1 MVEAYPLGYG
11 FAFAASGVG
20 ALGAALFFAYLFHI
34 CSGKNAGISTVFGN
48 GTDGTD
54 KILFKIKI

>member
-1 MVEAYPLGYG
+1 MVPLPLPVLAHWGRR
-11 FAFAASGVG
+11 F
-20 ALGAALFFAYLFHI
+20 FFAYLFHI

-54 KILFKIKI
+54 KILLKIKI